1 MSEKLVG
8 KNVQQTV
15 LGNVMTID
23 TNNNQVSITGQLAL
37 NSTNIAPSSALQMG
51 GTTSAL
57 LLTRM
62 TTTQRDALTAVNGM
76 LIYNSTLGKL
86 QGREGGAWVS
96 LI

>member
-1 MSEKLVG
+1 MTEKLVG
-8 KNVQQTV
+8 KNVRDTT
-15 LGNVMTID
+15 LGGVITID